1 MVPTQKGLTGDVE
14 FIAEA
19 YPVVEFGNYDIPE
32 GWGNALAKPTQTGV
46 PAQWENPNTTGFES
60 DGEEETNLYFFHSDH
75 LGSTNY
81 LTDKD
86 GVVQQ
91 SIVYQPY
98 GEVLYEEKTYS
109 NPYKFN
115 GKELDTETGL
125 AYYGARYYSPE
136 LSVWYGVDPL
146 MEKYPN
152 SSPYVFCAGNPVKY
166 IDPNGKACY
175 ESRSVR
181 HAKKYQEENGGKLNT
196 WVSKDGKHQYASV
209 TQSQVINNNGYYEFD
224 VSAVRMK
231 SKKYNF
237 ILNTFDSIEE
247 SLNIREGNNDCAN
260 SGKTTTK
267 DWRAFA
273 DVLEYVSDG
282 ADGVACGMAVTGIGM
297 AIAPECKLVGT
308 LAGTASDVI
317 NITVDFY
324 EENIDNAIYRII
336 GTLSGYFLPSK
347 IKTNSKRVKIIRDAS
362 SDKTIDYLTNSLC
375 E

>member
-1 MVPTQKGLTGDVE
+1 
-14 FIAEA
+14 
-19 YPVVEFGNYDIPE
+19 
-32 GWGNALAKPTQTGV
+32 
-46 PAQWENPNTTGFES
+46 
-60 DGEEETNLYFFHSDH
+60 
-75 LGSTNY
+75 
-81 LTDKD
+81 
-86 GVVQQ
+86 
-91 SIVYQPY
+91 
-98 GEVLYEEKTYS
+98 
-109 NPYKFN
+109 
-115 GKELDTETGL
+115 
-125 AYYGARYYSPE
+125 
-136 LSVWYGVDPL
+136 

-260 SGKTTTK
+260 SGTTTTK

-282 ADGVACGMAVTGIGM
+282 ADGVACGMAITGIGM
-297 AIAPECKLVGT
+297 AMAPECKLVGT
-308 LAGTASDVI
+308 LTGAASDII
-317 NITVDFY
+317 NIGVDLC
-324 EENIDNAIYRII
+324 EGKKKNAIIRAIGLTSGII
-336 GTLSGYFLPSK
+336 SPRTPGSGSSQ
-347 IKTNSKRVKIIRDAS
+347 INIITETTI
-362 SDKTIDYLTNSLC
+362 DKTIDAATNKSI
-375 E
+375 ENNKSRR